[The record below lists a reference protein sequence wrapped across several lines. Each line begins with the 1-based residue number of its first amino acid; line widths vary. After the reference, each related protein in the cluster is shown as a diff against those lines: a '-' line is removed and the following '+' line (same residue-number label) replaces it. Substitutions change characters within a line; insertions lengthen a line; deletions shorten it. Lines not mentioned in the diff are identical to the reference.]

1 MNPITSSSNFLRLT
15 TLMVGVLLCAGQAAA
30 QTTGTV
36 EGRVLNAD
44 NGKYLNNARVTVD
57 GTTLEAFTDSAGL
70 YRLTN
75 VLAGEAKVKTFYT
88 GLIAQDTVVAVTA
101 GGLTTLDVNLS
112 TTATVTKK
120 DEVLR
125 LDVFKVAAAVEMDAA
140 SIAINEQRFSP
151 TIKNVVSTDAFGD
164 ITEGNLGDFVKFLP
178 GVTIDYVSPDARTIS
193 VRGVPANY
201 TPVTLNGNRIAS
213 ANSSSAGRTFELE
226 QISINNAGRI
236 EVLKSRSPETAADAL
251 GGAINLVPRRSFDQA
266 NPSFTY
272 KAFVSANGDEK
283 EFNKTRG
290 PTNEASRKIKPG
302 FDFVYVNPVS
312 KTFGYILAV
321 LESNIYYPQHRTQPN
336 WAPNATAAIG
346 PEASPTNPYLRSYQV
361 QDGPKNNARKSISG
375 TVDLRLNKND
385 TLSVGAQW
393 NFYNASFSNRPV
405 TYDVGSAAT
414 AAPAS
419 FTQDY
424 TNGAAGRG
432 SVNLGGTS
440 FRHKYGYTY
449 ATDTTYVH
457 NGPIWKIDGGLAFS
471 HASNHYHDEQDAHFN
486 GATLTLRGTPSL
498 PAASSPT
505 VNFAGIANG
514 SYLQPTTITVLD
526 TAGVDK
532 IDLSNPANYNINN
545 VNFNP
550 ADSAD
555 VFKTARV
562 NAKRDL
568 GFSFPL
574 SIKAG
579 LNLQEETRDIRLDN
593 RGNWNFVGPDGV
605 ANTADDNA
613 SLYTITDPQY
623 ASGPFLFAT
632 PQVPYPDPYSLY
644 SLFVKNP
651 SYFALASAA
660 NPTINSATNSK
671 YFREVISAAYIMAD
685 ARMFSNRL
693 RMSGG
698 VRFERTQDK
707 GYGVLNNP
715 LAGYITNASG
725 QPVLN
730 PDLAARAKAQYK
742 DRGDIRSKSYDGAY
756 PSFDTSYNVT
766 HNIVARAAY
775 ARSIGRPDLGN
786 IIPSTTLPDTSLI
799 SNTYAITTV
808 NAALK
813 PTQTNAFD
821 VSLEYYFAKT
831 GVFSVGAFRKD
842 FSDFVGGSVPQAAT
856 LALLQSLG
864 IPDAANLL
872 ASAAATNPS
881 ALVTVAT
888 RSNVGTARV
897 TGLEFNY
904 SQVLD
909 VDFLPSWTKQFTV
922 YANGQQMHLEGSTL
936 ADFSNFIP
944 ASGSWGVKY
953 SKNKFSAQVNWNYRG
968 RQRQAQQSITYN
980 GLAHTDNGFY
990 QYYKPRIYTDINFN
1004 YRVSNLIG
1012 LFVNARNLTNV
1023 AQDQQRYGP
1032 GSPSW
1037 SRTYQREEFG
1047 VQYTIGVK
1055 GTF

>member
-1 MNPITSSSNFLRLT
+1 MKPIQSLRNLIRLT
-15 TLMVGVLLCAGQAAA
+15 TLVAGVLLCASQVAA
-30 QTTGTV
+30 QTAATGTI

-44 NGKYLNNARVTVD
+44 NGRYLNNAQVTVV
-57 GTTLEAFTDSAGL
+57 GTTLQASTDSSGL
-70 YRLTN
+70 YRITG
-75 VLAGEAKVKTFYT
+75 VPAGEAKVKTFYT
-88 GLIAQDTVVAVTA
+88 GLIAQDATIAVAA
-101 GGLTTLDVNLS
+101 GSSVTLDVNLS
-112 TTATVTKK
+112 TTATTTKK
-120 DEVLR
+120 DEVLQ

-251 GGAINLVPRRSFDQA
+251 GGAINLVPRSSFDQA
-266 NPSFTY
+266 
-272 KAFVSANGDEK
+272 KATFSYRAFISANGDEK
-283 EFNKTRG
+283 QLDKTAG

-302 FDFVYVNPVS
+302 FDFVYINPIS
-312 KTFGYILAV
+312 KNVGFTLAL
-321 LESNIYYPQHRTQPN
+321 LESNIYYPQHRTNPN

-346 PEASPTNPYLRSYQV
+346 TTASPTNPYLRSYQV

-375 TVDLRLNKND
+375 TVDLRLNKYD
-385 TLSVGAQW
+385 VVSVGAQW
-393 NFYNASFSNRPV
+393 NYYNSSFSNRPV
-405 TYDVGSAAT
+405 TYDVGSNAT
-414 AAPAS
+414 SAPLAFS
-419 FTQDY
+419 QDF
-424 TNGAAGRG
+424 TNGALGRG
-432 SVNLGGTS
+432 SVVLGGTS

-449 ATDTTYVH
+449 ATDTTWKH
-457 NGPIWKIDGGLAFS
+457 NGPIWKIDSGLAFS
-471 HASNHYHDEQDAHFN
+471 HATNHYHDEQDSHFN
-486 GATLTLRGTPSL
+486 GITLTLRGNPAL

-505 VNFAGIANG
+505 VNFAGIAAG
-514 SYLQPTTITVLD
+514 SYLMPTSIIVKD
-526 TAGVDK
+526 TAGVNTLNLADA
-532 IDLSNPANYNINN
+532 SNYNITNA
-545 VNFNP
+545 NFNP

-568 GFSFPL
+568 GLSFPM

-613 SLYTITDPQY
+613 ALYKLSDPQY
-623 ASGPFLFAT
+623 SSGPFLFGT
-632 PQVPYPDPYSLY
+632 PQVPYPDAYSAYTLW
-644 SLFVKNP
+644 KQHP
-651 SYFALASAA
+651 EYFALASAA

-685 ARMFSNRL
+685 ARMFANRL

-707 GYGVLNNP
+707 GYGVLLNP
-715 LAGYITNASG
+715 LAGYITNSSG
-725 QPVLN
+725 QLVLN

-742 DRGDIRSKSYDGAY
+742 DRGDVRSKSYDGAY

-766 HNIVARAAY
+766 QNVVARAAY
-775 ARSIGRPDLGN
+775 ARSIGRPDLSN
-786 IIPSTTLPDTSLI
+786 IIPSTTLPDLNGTAPY
-799 SNTYAITTV
+799 TITTV
-808 NAALK
+808 NASLK

-842 FSDFVGGSVPQAAT
+842 FSDFVGGSIAQPAT
-856 LALLQSLG
+856 LDLLNQLG
-864 IPDAANLL
+864 VPDAQSYVTAGANV
-872 ASAAATNPS
+872 STKF
-881 ALVTVAT
+881 
-888 RSNVGTARV
+888 NVGTARV

-909 VDFLPSWTKQFTV
+909 LDFLPTWAKSFTV
-922 YANGQQMHLEGSTL
+922 YANGQQMHLEGATL

-944 ASGSWGVKY
+944 ASGSWGLKY
-953 SKNKFSAQVNWNYRG
+953 SKSKFSAQVNWNYRG
-968 RQRQAQQSITYN
+968 RQRLLAQSITYN
-980 GLAHTDNGFY
+980 GLAHTTDGFY
-990 QYYKPRIYTDINFN
+990 DYFKPRIYTDINFN
-1004 YRVSNLIG
+1004 YRFTNLIG
-1012 LFVNARNLTNV
+1012 VFVNARNLTNV
-1023 AQDQQRYGP
+1023 AQDAQRYGP

-1037 SRTYQREEFG
+1037 SRTYRREEFG
-1047 VQYTIGVK
+1047 VQYTVGVK
-1055 GTF
+1055 GSF